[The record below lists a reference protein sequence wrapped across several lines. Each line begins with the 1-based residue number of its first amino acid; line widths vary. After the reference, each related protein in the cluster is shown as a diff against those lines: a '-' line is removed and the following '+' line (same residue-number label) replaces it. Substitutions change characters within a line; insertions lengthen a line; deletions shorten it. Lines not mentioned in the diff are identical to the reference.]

1 MKKIKWENILLF
13 FLELLVNMATVGVA
27 ILLNALI
34 DAAQISI
41 TSGNTYYLQKTLLIS
56 ILYAVCLGILIF
68 LSNRYKACYIR
79 KCLLEMRNIL
89 ARGTLQ
95 ANISDYENTG
105 NASYVTTFNQ
115 NFSIIEESAAKPYFH
130 LRLCHL
136 YCICCYSPFIHES
149 HYCCCFHYSYVNTQ
163 LIAKFFQ

>member
-1 MKKIKWENILLF
+1 MMKKIKWENILLF

-41 TSGNTYYLQKTLLIS
+41 TSGNTLTICKRLLLIS

-95 ANISDYENTG
+95 ANISDYEE
-105 NASYVTTFNQ
+105 YRKC
-115 NFSIIEESAAKPYFH
+115 I
-130 LRLCHL
+130 LCYH
-136 YCICCYSPFIHES
+136 IQP
-149 HYCCCFHYSYVNTQ
+149 
-163 LIAKFFQ
+163 KFFYH